1 MFPGLVNCTTIDWFT
16 EWPADALYEV
26 AVKQMA
32 EEQGINEDVKQSVC
46 KVTATVQQLMTS
58 ANVPSSACDAVV
70 AWLMSAV
77 LAVCCCPPRLCV
89 WWPASADVGCS
100 APVSGGCQQQ
110 HVDEVEAPQLRDT
123 HQLP

>member
-1 MFPGLVNCTTIDWFT
+1 MYPGLVNCTTIDWFT

-58 ANVPSSACDAVV
+58 ANVPSSACDAACCMADVCSISSLLLP
-70 AWLMSAV
+70 AE
-77 LAVCCCPPRLCV
+77 AVCLVACLCRCWLQRTSQWRL
-89 WWPASADVGCS
+89 PATACG
-100 APVSGGCQQQ
+100 
-110 HVDEVEAPQLRDT
+110 
-123 HQLP
+123 